1 MIVLKNA
8 EASDIE
14 EIMKIENESFSENI
28 REDRKIFEERI
39 RIFPEGFVIFR
50 EEDDSGKKQSGKI
63 QGYFSTELWKAIPE
77 EESFSVGHSIKNL
90 HSENG
95 KTIYISSFALLPEIR
110 GKGNGTRLFNEALL
124 FIKEKLRSEKNI
136 EIEKEVLL
144 VNETWEGARHIYR
157 KSGFKET
164 RKIRK
169 AFPDSEYGIVMERTA
184 SAL

>member
-8 EASDIE
+8 GLSDICD
-14 EIMKIENESFSENI
+14 IMRIENASFSENI

-39 RIFPEGFVIFR
+39 RIFPEGFVLFC
-50 EEDDSGKKQSGKI
+50 EEDDPGKKQSGKI
-63 QGYFSTELWKAIPE
+63 QGYFSTELWKSVPE
-77 EESFSVGHSIKNL
+77 AESFSVGHSIKNL

-124 FIKEKLRSEKNI
+124 FIKEKLRAEKNI
-136 EIEKEVLL
+136 EIEREVLL
-144 VNETWEGARHIYR
+144 VNEIWEGARHIYG

-164 RKIRK
+164 RKIRN
-169 AFPDSEYGIVMERTA
+169 AFPDSEYGIVMERSA
-184 SAL
+184 SS